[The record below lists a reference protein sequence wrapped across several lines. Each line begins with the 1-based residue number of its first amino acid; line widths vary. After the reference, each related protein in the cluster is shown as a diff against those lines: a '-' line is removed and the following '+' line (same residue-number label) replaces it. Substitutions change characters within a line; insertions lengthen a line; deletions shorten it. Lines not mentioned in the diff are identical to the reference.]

1 MARTWRG
8 VQQEWLYRDALVD
21 VSDIAEEVGKQQGGW
36 YDEIKRLSID
46 KGKWKTVPN
55 GNIGQLMNYRKDWFD
70 EAGVKSFPETWDEF
84 LEAGIKLKAK
94 GHPFGMSMGH
104 GFADNYSWL
113 YPLLWSYGVTVM
125 DKDGKKVAL
134 DSSET
139 AKAVEY
145 VKRLYKEACIED
157 CIGWLDPHN
166 NKAFLTSQISCTNN
180 AYSIMVSAKRDLP
193 EMGKVIEHG
202 AESQGPQRPA
212 LPRAG
217 AGDPRR
223 VRLQQGPAGGQGFPA
238 LDDGPEAVPPVDR
251 LGRHVLR
258 SVPARLRQG
267 AGVGHRAARQA
278 VPEGARDRQA
288 HVVAGA
294 RQSPARRS
302 DQPLDRD
309 RHVHQ
314 GHHRHADQDRHRGGG
329 GADQDHLRI
338 ADVSKILEASR
349 AGALAAPARRPLG
362 WGRLRAFVE
371 RESVFSWLM
380 LTPPLLFL
388 LLFLGYPFFY
398 GVYLSFFHKEVARAA
413 SFVGF
418 GNFVKLYNDPIFW
431 QSVRN
436 TIIFTGA
443 ATILKASGGLAM
455 ALVMNQDF
463 RMKAVTRAM
472 LLLPFIVP
480 TVLSTV
486 AWQWILD
493 PGMGLF
499 NRLLVVSGLATTGPS
514 WLGTPTMAM
523 ISIIMVNTWRGLP
536 FFGISILAGLQ
547 TIPVDLHES
556 ATIDGAGTWG
566 RFRYVTLPS
575 LLPVIFIVTTFSI
588 VITFFDFQLVYVLT
602 GGGPAN
608 STHLMA
614 TYAYSLSMGAGQM
627 GLGSAVAL
635 SMVPVLGL
643 LLVLLTLYVRKD

>member
-1 MARTWRG
+1 
-8 VQQEWLYRDALVD
+8 L
-21 VSDIAEEVGKQQGGW
+21 
-36 YDEIKRLSID
+36 
-46 KGKWKTVPN
+46 
-55 GNIGQLMNYRKDWFD
+55 
-70 EAGVKSFPETWDEF
+70 
-84 LEAGIKLKAK
+84 
-94 GHPFGMSMGH
+94 
-104 GFADNYSWL
+104 
-113 YPLLWSYGVTVM
+113 
-125 DKDGKKVAL
+125 
-134 DSSET
+134 
-139 AKAVEY
+139 
-145 VKRLYKEACIED
+145 
-157 CIGWLDPHN
+157 
-166 NKAFLTSQISCTNN
+166 
-180 AYSIMVSAKRDLP
+180 
-193 EMGKVIEHG
+193 
-202 AESQGPQRPA
+202 
-212 LPRAG
+212 
-217 AGDPRR
+217 
-223 VRLQQGPAGGQGFPA
+223 
-238 LDDGPEAVPPVDR
+238 
-251 LGRHVLR
+251 
-258 SVPARLRQG
+258 
-267 AGVGHRAARQA
+267 
-278 VPEGARDRQA
+278 
-288 HVVAGA
+288 
-294 RQSPARRS
+294 
-302 DQPLDRD
+302 
-309 RHVHQ
+309 
-314 GHHRHADQDRHRGGG
+314 
-329 GADQDHLRI
+329 
-338 ADVSKILEASR
+338 SKILEASR
-349 AGALAAPARRPLG
+349 AGALAAPARRPFGLA
-362 WGRLRAFVE
+362 AFIE
-371 RESVFSWLM
+371 RESIFSWLM
-380 LTPPLLFL
+380 LTPPVLFL

-398 GVYLSFFHKEVARAA
+398 GVYLSFFHKEVARDAT
-413 SFVGF
+413 FVGF

-443 ATILKASGGLAM
+443 ATILKACGGLGM

-547 TIPVDLHES
+547 TIPVELHES

-575 LLPVIFIVTTFSI
+575 MLPVIFIVTTFSI